1 MDKTLQTY
9 IDKLNA
15 LNFKDMYNGD
25 FFLTWEKTDDEL
37 EAVFTVADALRYMR
51 EHNIS
56 TKIFESGLGISLFRD
71 NSTRTRFSFASACNL
86 LGLEVQDLDEG
97 KSQIA
102 HGETVRET
110 ANMVSF
116 MASYEDDISQE
127 MLIFFAQRLETYDPQ
142 KSDIKTF
149 CRIVLEAGLMRA
161 RRKYATKTQQVISRA
176 VQIETLVETESN
188 SLVMDVSAGMRTQTN
203 TYSDDP
209 FFSLEKGEAFKEA
222 LESLSPKDQRIAQA
236 IMDGI
241 PIAEICNS
249 NYCCRRYFYRHALP
263 NMRRAFRENYF

>member
-1 MDKTLQTY
+1 MTQAEKPSVR
-9 IDKLNA
+9 NA
-15 LNFKDMYNGD
+15 ESVTSINNVP
-25 FFLTWEKTDDEL
+25 T
-37 EAVFTVADALRYMR
+37 
-51 EHNIS
+51 
-56 TKIFESGLGISLFRD
+56 FE
-71 NSTRTRFSFASACNL
+71 
-86 LGLEVQDLDEG
+86 EV
-97 KSQIA
+97 IA
-102 HGETVRET
+102 IPYVRESLRSLVVG
-110 ANMVSF
+110 NSRLFPF

-127 MLIFFAQRLETYDPQ
+127 MSIFLAQRLETYDPR

-149 CRIVLEAGLMRA
+149 CRMVLEAGLMRT
-161 RRKYATKTQQVISRA
+161 RRRYATKTQQVISRA

-188 SLVMDVSAGMRTQTN
+188 ALVMDVSAGIRSQTN
-203 TYSDDP
+203 PYSDDP

-249 NYCCRRYFYRHALP
+249 DYCCRRYFYRHALP